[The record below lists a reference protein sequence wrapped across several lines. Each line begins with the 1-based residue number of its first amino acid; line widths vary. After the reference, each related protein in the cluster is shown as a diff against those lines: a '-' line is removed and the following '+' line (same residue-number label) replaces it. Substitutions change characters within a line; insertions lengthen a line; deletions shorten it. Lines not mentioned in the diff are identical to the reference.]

1 MLGRFLVWVAFGVLL
16 ATGAEVMGAC
26 PEVAADPA
34 FVQPDARDVLAL
46 RQARQ
51 VLAVANALL
60 RLASLDETSPEV
72 LSRGARDTATT
83 LTTPRERA
91 AEAAVPGQTHQTKQP
106 QAEK

>member
-1 MLGRFLVWVAFGVLL
+1 
-16 ATGAEVMGAC
+16 
-26 PEVAADPA
+26 
-34 FVQPDARDVLAL
+34 
-46 RQARQ
+46 
-51 VLAVANALL
+51 
-60 RLASLDETSPEV
+60 V